1 MPTNTR
7 TKTLPAKSSSFC
19 EAFGRNLP
27 QISIV
32 KIVDEELKIDVREDI
47 KAANMTANMRPRTPE
62 GNNSFTSLTKARF
75 VHPDL
80 QKKKRNVITQ
90 AIVLKYSGHA
100 M

>member
-1 MPTNTR
+1 M
-7 TKTLPAKSSSFC
+7 
-19 EAFGRNLP
+19 
-27 QISIV
+27 

-80 QKKKRNVITQ
+80 QKKRERNMITYALTKGQ
-90 AIVLKYSGHA
+90 IISQDFFFLFSIPLLIQLTSFL
-100 M
+100 

>member
-1 MPTNTR
+1 MPTKTR

-62 GNNSFTSLTKARF
+62 GM
-75 VHPDL
+75 
-80 QKKKRNVITQ
+80 
-90 AIVLKYSGHA
+90 AIWVVEFSNGGYKIRKIIEF
-100 M
+100 